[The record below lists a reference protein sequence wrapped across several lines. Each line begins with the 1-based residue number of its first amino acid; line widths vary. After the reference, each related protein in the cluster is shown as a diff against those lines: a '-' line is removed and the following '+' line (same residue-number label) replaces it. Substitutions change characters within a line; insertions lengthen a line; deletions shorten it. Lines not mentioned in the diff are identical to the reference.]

1 MAFQRMLLVVKNAK
15 IAHFIGENP
24 IFSFAY
30 FSSSEACSAR
40 SEACS
45 ICSEACSIFP
55 EAYSAK
61 IPQAGT
67 FIP

>member
-1 MAFQRMLLVVKNAK
+1 MLLVAKNAK

-24 IFSFAY
+24 VFSFAY
-30 FSSSEACSAR
+30 FSCSEACSAR

-45 ICSEACSIFP
+45 IYSDACSVFS
-55 EAYSAK
+55 ETYSAK

>member
-1 MAFQRMLLVVKNAK
+1 MLLVVKNAK
-15 IAHFIGENP
+15 IAHSIGENP
-24 IFSFAY
+24 VFSFAY
-30 FSSSEACSAR
+30 FS
-40 SEACS
+40 
-45 ICSEACSIFP
+45 CSEAYSARVEAYSVRPDACSVFP